1 MLRRLK
7 IDPEFQSKIPP
18 LTFEEL
24 NLLEAN
30 ILEEGRILSP
40 LIIWNGLIVDGHN
53 RFVILKNHPEIEYTV
68 LEKEFANRYEAI
80 VWICKNQLGRRNLTS
95 EQYKYLIGQRY
106 EAEKLANQFRGN
118 QYTSFDRSACDQIGH
133 KQKPTRTRLRIAQ
146 ETQTS
151 EGYVER
157 ASAFSKGVDAAEEVS
172 PGIKQEILS
181 GSIKPTEKAVA
192 DIAKA
197 PLEERSALVAEL
209 RKPQKKKKEEK
220 KASPKTEP
228 EAPESNA
235 PETSKQAKPLPEA
248 SPEPYSEP
256 AAHAPVKIDN
266 QQLREIAASRYH
278 AKRLATGSDMLCEIE
293 AAADNMKQR
302 WEQTFQHYPDILTA
316 PDNRAAVAKI
326 AQSLTEYL
334 KEVEERTL

>member
-40 LIIWNGLIVDGHN
+40 LIVWNGLIVDGHN
-53 RFVILKNHPEIEYTV
+53 RFAILKNHPEIEYTV

-80 VWICKNQLGRRNLTS
+80 VWICKNQLGRRNLTP
-95 EQYKYLIGQRY
+95 QQFKYLIGQRY
-106 EAEKLANQFRGN
+106 EAEKQAHGGERKATDKICPL
-118 QYTSFDRSACDQIGH
+118 TSSHQ
-133 KQKPTRTRLRIAQ
+133 TRASIAQ
-146 ETQTS
+146 EAKVS
-151 EGYVER
+151 EGFVQNAAGY
-157 ASAFSKGVDAAEEVS
+157 AKGVDAAEDAV
-172 PGIKQEILS
+172 PGTRAKILS
-181 GSIKPTEKAVA
+181 GEVKPTAAELAAVSRA
-192 DIAKA
+192 APEERPALVEEICKPKKRAKSKNDEMKTPEAKA
-197 PLEERSALVAEL
+197 PEASKQTELLSAAF
-209 RKPQKKKKEEK
+209 
-220 KASPKTEP
+220 
-228 EAPESNA
+228 PES
-235 PETSKQAKPLPEA
+235 P
-248 SPEPYSEP
+248 SEP
-256 AAHAPVKIDN
+256 AVPAPVKIDN

-316 PDNRAAVAKI
+316 PDNRAAVTKI

>member
-30 ILEEGRILSP
+30 ILEEGRIISP
-40 LIIWNGLIVDGHN
+40 LIVWNGLIVDGHN
-53 RFVILKNHPEIEYTV
+53 RFAILKNHPEIEYTV

-80 VWICKNQLGRRNLTS
+80 VWICKNQLGRRNLTP
-95 EQYKYLIGQRY
+95 QQFKYLIGQRY
-106 EAEKLANQFRGN
+106 EAEKQAHGGERKATDKICPL
-118 QYTSFDRSACDQIGH
+118 TSSHQ
-133 KQKPTRTRLRIAQ
+133 TRASIAQ
-146 ETQTS
+146 EAKVS
-151 EGYVER
+151 EGFVQNAAGY
-157 ASAFSKGVDAAEEVS
+157 AKGVDAAEDAV
-172 PGIKQEILS
+172 PGTRAKILS
-181 GSIKPTEKAVA
+181 GEIKPTAAELAAVSRA
-192 DIAKA
+192 APEERPALVEEICKPKKRAKSKNGEMKA
-197 PLEERSALVAEL
+197 PEA
-209 RKPQKKKKEEK
+209 
-220 KASPKTEP
+220 
-228 EAPESNA
+228 EAPEA
-235 PETSKQAKPLPEA
+235 SKQTELPPEA
-248 SPEPYSEP
+248 SPESHSKPTAP
-256 AAHAPVKIDN
+256 ASVKIDN

-302 WEQTFQHYPDILTA
+302 WEQTFKHYPDILTA

-326 AQSLTEYL
+326 AQSLMEYL

>member
-30 ILEEGRILSP
+30 ILEEGRIISP
-40 LIIWNGLIVDGHN
+40 LIVWNGLIVDGHN
-53 RFVILKNHPEIEYTV
+53 RFAILKNHPEIEYTV

-80 VWICKNQLGRRNLTS
+80 VWICKNQLGRRNLTP
-95 EQYKYLIGQRY
+95 QQFKYLIGQRY
-106 EAEKLANQFRGN
+106 EAEKQAHGGERKATDKICPL
-118 QYTSFDRSACDQIGH
+118 TSSHQ
-133 KQKPTRTRLRIAQ
+133 TRASIAQ
-146 ETQTS
+146 EAKVS
-151 EGYVER
+151 EGFVQNAAGY
-157 ASAFSKGVDAAEEVS
+157 AKGVDAAEDAV
-172 PGIKQEILS
+172 PGTRAKILS
-181 GSIKPTEKAVA
+181 GEVKPTAAELAAVSRAAPEERPALVEEICKPKKRAKSKNGEMKAPE
-192 DIAKA
+192 AKA
-197 PLEERSALVAEL
+197 PEAGKQTEL
-209 RKPQKKKKEEK
+209 
-220 KASPKTEP
+220 
-228 EAPESNA
+228 
-235 PETSKQAKPLPEA
+235 LPEA
-248 SPEPYSEP
+248 SPELPSEP
-256 AAHAPVKIDN
+256 AAPAPVKIDN

>member
-30 ILEEGRILSP
+30 ILEEGRIISP
-40 LIIWNGLIVDGHN
+40 LIVWNGLIVDGHN
-53 RFVILKNHPEIEYTV
+53 RFAILKNHPEIEYTV

-80 VWICKNQLGRRNLTS
+80 VWICKNQLGRRNLTP
-95 EQYKYLIGQRY
+95 QQFKYLIGLRY
-106 EAEKLANQFRGN
+106 EAEKQAHGGERKATDKICPL
-118 QYTSFDRSACDQIGH
+118 TSSHQ
-133 KQKPTRTRLRIAQ
+133 TRASIAQ
-146 ETQTS
+146 EAKVS
-151 EGYVER
+151 EGFVQNAAGY
-157 ASAFSKGVDAAEEVS
+157 AKGVDAAEDAV
-172 PGIKQEILS
+172 PGTRAKILS
-181 GSIKPTEKAVA
+181 GEVKPTAAELAAVSRA
-192 DIAKA
+192 APEERPALVEEICKPKKRAKSKNGEMKA
-197 PLEERSALVAEL
+197 PEA
-209 RKPQKKKKEEK
+209 
-220 KASPKTEP
+220 
-228 EAPESNA
+228 EAPEA
-235 PETSKQAKPLPEA
+235 SKQTELPPEA
-248 SPEPYSEP
+248 SPESHSKPTAP
-256 AAHAPVKIDN
+256 ASVKIDN

>member
-40 LIIWNGLIVDGHN
+40 LIVWNGLIVDGHN
-53 RFVILKNHPEIEYTV
+53 RFAILKNHPEIEYTV

-80 VWICKNQLGRRNLTS
+80 VWICKNQLGRRNLTP
-95 EQYKYLIGQRY
+95 QQFKYLIGQRY
-106 EAEKLANQFRGN
+106 EAEKQAHGGERKATDKICPL
-118 QYTSFDRSACDQIGH
+118 TSSHQ
-133 KQKPTRTRLRIAQ
+133 TRASIAQ
-146 ETQTS
+146 EAKVS
-151 EGYVER
+151 EGFVQNAAGY
-157 ASAFSKGVDAAEEVS
+157 AKGVDAAEDAV
-172 PGIKQEILS
+172 PGTRAKILS
-181 GSIKPTEKAVA
+181 GEVKPT
-192 DIAKA
+192 
-197 PLEERSALVAEL
+197 VAEL
-209 RKPQKKKKEEK
+209 AAVSRAAPEERPALVEEICKPKKRAKSKNGEM
-220 KASPKTEP
+220 KAPEA
-228 EAPESNA
+228 EAPEA
-235 PETSKQAKPLPEA
+235 SKQTELPPEA
-248 SPEPYSEP
+248 SPESHSKPTAP
-256 AAHAPVKIDN
+256 ASVKIDN

>member
-40 LIIWNGLIVDGHN
+40 LIVWNGLIVDGHN
-53 RFVILKNHPEIEYTV
+53 RFAILKNHPEIEYTV

-80 VWICKNQLGRRNLTS
+80 VWICKNQLGRRNLTP
-95 EQYKYLIGQRY
+95 QQFKYLIGQRY
-106 EAEKLANQFRGN
+106 EAEKQAHGGERKATDKICPL
-118 QYTSFDRSACDQIGH
+118 TSSHQ
-133 KQKPTRTRLRIAQ
+133 TRASIAQ
-146 ETQTS
+146 EAKVS
-151 EGYVER
+151 EGFVQNAAGY
-157 ASAFSKGVDAAEEVS
+157 AKGVDAAEDAV
-172 PGIKQEILS
+172 PGTRAKILS
-181 GSIKPTEKAVA
+181 GEVKPTAAELAAVSRAAPEERPALVEEICKPKKRAKSKNDEMKAPE
-192 DIAKA
+192 AKA
-197 PLEERSALVAEL
+197 PEAGKQTEL
-209 RKPQKKKKEEK
+209 
-220 KASPKTEP
+220 
-228 EAPESNA
+228 
-235 PETSKQAKPLPEA
+235 LPEA
-248 SPEPYSEP
+248 SPELPSEP
-256 AAHAPVKIDN
+256 AAPAPVKIDN

>member
-30 ILEEGRILSP
+30 ILEEGRIISP
-40 LIIWNGLIVDGHN
+40 LIVWNGLIVDGHN
-53 RFVILKNHPEIEYTV
+53 RFAILKNHPEIEYTV

-80 VWICKNQLGRRNLTS
+80 VWICKNQLGRRNLTP
-95 EQYKYLIGQRY
+95 QQFKYLIGQRY
-106 EAEKLANQFRGN
+106 EAEKQAHGGERKATDKICPL
-118 QYTSFDRSACDQIGH
+118 TSSHQ
-133 KQKPTRTRLRIAQ
+133 TRASIAQ
-146 ETQTS
+146 EAKVS
-151 EGYVER
+151 EGFVQNAAGY
-157 ASAFSKGVDAAEEVS
+157 AKGVDAAEDAV
-172 PGIKQEILS
+172 PGTRTKILS
-181 GSIKPTEKAVA
+181 GEVKPTAAELAAVSRA
-192 DIAKA
+192 APEERPALVEEICKPKKRAKSKNGEMKA
-197 PLEERSALVAEL
+197 PEA
-209 RKPQKKKKEEK
+209 
-220 KASPKTEP
+220 
-228 EAPESNA
+228 EAPEA
-235 PETSKQAKPLPEA
+235 GKQTELLPEA
-248 SPEPYSEP
+248 SPELPSEP
-256 AAHAPVKIDN
+256 AAPPPVKIDN

>member
-30 ILEEGRILSP
+30 ILEEGRIISP
-40 LIIWNGLIVDGHN
+40 LIVWNGLIVDGHN
-53 RFVILKNHPEIEYTV
+53 RFAILKNHPEIEYTV

-80 VWICKNQLGRRNLTS
+80 VWICKNQLGRRNLTP
-95 EQYKYLIGQRY
+95 QQFKYLIGQRY
-106 EAEKLANQFRGN
+106 EAEKQAHGGERKATDKICPL
-118 QYTSFDRSACDQIGH
+118 TSSHQ
-133 KQKPTRTRLRIAQ
+133 TRASIAQ
-146 ETQTS
+146 EAKVS
-151 EGYVER
+151 EGFVQNAAGY
-157 ASAFSKGVDAAEEVS
+157 AKGVDAAEDAV
-172 PGIKQEILS
+172 PGTRAKILS
-181 GSIKPTEKAVA
+181 GEIKPTAAELAAVSRA
-192 DIAKA
+192 APEERPALVEEICKPKKRAKSKNGEMKA
-197 PLEERSALVAEL
+197 PEA
-209 RKPQKKKKEEK
+209 
-220 KASPKTEP
+220 
-228 EAPESNA
+228 EAPEA
-235 PETSKQAKPLPEA
+235 SKQTELPPEA
-248 SPEPYSEP
+248 SPESHSKPTAP
-256 AAHAPVKIDN
+256 ASVKIDN

-302 WEQTFQHYPDILTA
+302 WEQTFQHYPDILTT

>member
-30 ILEEGRILSP
+30 ILEEGRIISP
-40 LIIWNGLIVDGHN
+40 LIVWNGLIVDGHN
-53 RFVILKNHPEIEYTV
+53 RFAILKNHPEIEYTV

-80 VWICKNQLGRRNLTS
+80 VWICKNQLGRRNLTP
-95 EQYKYLIGQRY
+95 QQFKYLIGQRY
-106 EAEKLANQFRGN
+106 EAEKQAHGGERKATDKICPL
-118 QYTSFDRSACDQIGH
+118 TSSHQ
-133 KQKPTRTRLRIAQ
+133 TRASIAQ
-146 ETQTS
+146 EAKVS
-151 EGYVER
+151 EGFVQNAAGY
-157 ASAFSKGVDAAEEVS
+157 AKGVDAAEDAV
-172 PGIKQEILS
+172 PGTRAKILS
-181 GSIKPTEKAVA
+181 GEIKPTAAELAAVSRA
-192 DIAKA
+192 APEERPALVEEICKPKKRAKSKNGEMKA
-197 PLEERSALVAEL
+197 PEA
-209 RKPQKKKKEEK
+209 
-220 KASPKTEP
+220 
-228 EAPESNA
+228 EAPEA
-235 PETSKQAKPLPEA
+235 SKQTELPPEA
-248 SPEPYSEP
+248 SPESHSKPTAP
-256 AAHAPVKIDN
+256 ASVKIDN

>member
-30 ILEEGRILSP
+30 ILEEGRIISP
-40 LIIWNGLIVDGHN
+40 LIVWNGLIVDGHN

-80 VWICKNQLGRRNLTS
+80 VWICKNQLGRRNLTP
-95 EQYKYLIGQRY
+95 QQFKYLIGLRY
-106 EAEKLANQFRGN
+106 EAEKQAHGGERKATDKICPL
-118 QYTSFDRSACDQIGH
+118 TSSHQ
-133 KQKPTRTRLRIAQ
+133 TRASIAQ
-146 ETQTS
+146 EAKVS
-151 EGYVER
+151 EGFVQNAAGY
-157 ASAFSKGVDAAEEVS
+157 AKGVDAAEDAV
-172 PGIKQEILS
+172 PGTRAKILS
-181 GSIKPTEKAVA
+181 GEIKPTAAELAAVSRA
-192 DIAKA
+192 APEERPALVEEICKPKKRAKSKNGEMKA
-197 PLEERSALVAEL
+197 PEA
-209 RKPQKKKKEEK
+209 
-220 KASPKTEP
+220 
-228 EAPESNA
+228 EAPEA
-235 PETSKQAKPLPEA
+235 SKQTELPPEA
-248 SPEPYSEP
+248 SPESHSKPTAP
-256 AAHAPVKIDN
+256 ASVKIDN

>member
-40 LIIWNGLIVDGHN
+40 LIVWNGLIVDGHN
-53 RFVILKNHPEIEYTV
+53 RFAILKNHPEIEYTV

-80 VWICKNQLGRRNLTS
+80 VWICKNQLGRRNLTP
-95 EQYKYLIGQRY
+95 QQFKYLIGQRY
-106 EAEKLANQFRGN
+106 EAEKQAHGGERKATDKICPL
-118 QYTSFDRSACDQIGH
+118 TSSHQ
-133 KQKPTRTRLRIAQ
+133 TRASIAQ
-146 ETQTS
+146 EAKVS
-151 EGYVER
+151 EGFVQNAAGY
-157 ASAFSKGVDAAEEVS
+157 AKGVDAAEDAV
-172 PGIKQEILS
+172 PGTRAKILS
-181 GSIKPTEKAVA
+181 GEIKPTAAELAAVSRA
-192 DIAKA
+192 APEERPALVEEICKPKKRAKSKNGEMKA
-197 PLEERSALVAEL
+197 PEA
-209 RKPQKKKKEEK
+209 
-220 KASPKTEP
+220 
-228 EAPESNA
+228 EAPEA
-235 PETSKQAKPLPEA
+235 SKQTELPPEA
-248 SPEPYSEP
+248 SPESHSKPTAP
-256 AAHAPVKIDN
+256 ASVKIDN

>member
-30 ILEEGRILSP
+30 ILEEGRIISP
-40 LIIWNGLIVDGHN
+40 LIVWNGLIVDGHN
-53 RFVILKNHPEIEYTV
+53 RFAILKNHPEIEYTV

-80 VWICKNQLGRRNLTS
+80 VWICKNQLGRRNLTP
-95 EQYKYLIGQRY
+95 QQFKYLIGQRY
-106 EAEKLANQFRGN
+106 EAEKQAHGGERKATDKICPL
-118 QYTSFDRSACDQIGH
+118 TSSHQ
-133 KQKPTRTRLRIAQ
+133 TRASIAQ
-146 ETQTS
+146 EAKVS
-151 EGYVER
+151 EGFVQNAAGY
-157 ASAFSKGVDAAEEVS
+157 AKGVDAAEDAV
-172 PGIKQEILS
+172 PGTRAKILS
-181 GSIKPTEKAVA
+181 GEVKPTVAELAAVSRAAPEERPALVEEICKPKKRAKSKNDEMKAPE
-192 DIAKA
+192 AKA
-197 PLEERSALVAEL
+197 PEAGKQTEL
-209 RKPQKKKKEEK
+209 
-220 KASPKTEP
+220 
-228 EAPESNA
+228 
-235 PETSKQAKPLPEA
+235 LPEA
-248 SPEPYSEP
+248 SPELPSEP
-256 AAHAPVKIDN
+256 AVPAPVKIDN

-278 AKRLATGSDMLCEIE
+278 AKCLATGSDMLCEIE

>member
-30 ILEEGRILSP
+30 ILEEGRIISP
-40 LIIWNGLIVDGHN
+40 LIVWNGLIVDGHN
-53 RFVILKNHPEIEYTV
+53 RFAILKNHPEIEYTV

-80 VWICKNQLGRRNLTS
+80 VWICKNQLGRRNLTP
-95 EQYKYLIGQRY
+95 EQRKYLIGKQY
-106 EAEKLANQFRGN
+106 EAEKVSRGGERPN
-118 QYTSFDRSACDQIGH
+118 SHLRDENGMFTAKSQNVTLRCEEGVI
-133 KQKPTRTRLRIAQ
+133 KRIAD
-146 ETQTS
+146 ENNVS
-151 EGYVER
+151 RMFVFR
-157 ASAFSKGVDAAEEVS
+157 AEDFSQGVDAADEAI
-172 PGIKQEILS
+172 PGTRAKILS
-181 GSIKPTEKAVA
+181 GEVKPTAAELAAVSRA
-192 DIAKA
+192 APEERPALVEEICKPKKRAKSKNGEMKA
-197 PLEERSALVAEL
+197 P
-209 RKPQKKKKEEK
+209 
-220 KASPKTEP
+220 
-228 EAPESNA
+228 EAKA
-235 PETSKQAKPLPEA
+235 PETSKQTELPPEA

-256 AAHAPVKIDN
+256 AAPAPVKIDN

>member
-30 ILEEGRILSP
+30 ILEEGRIISP
-40 LIIWNGLIVDGHN
+40 LIVWNGLIVDGHN
-53 RFVILKNHPEIEYTV
+53 RFAILKNHPEIEYTV

-80 VWICKNQLGRRNLTS
+80 VWICKNQLGRRNLTP
-95 EQYKYLIGQRY
+95 QQFKYLIGLRY
-106 EAEKLANQFRGN
+106 EAEKQAHGGERKATDKICPL
-118 QYTSFDRSACDQIGH
+118 TSSHQ
-133 KQKPTRTRLRIAQ
+133 TRASIAQ
-146 ETQTS
+146 EAKVS
-151 EGYVER
+151 EGFVQNAAGY
-157 ASAFSKGVDAAEEVS
+157 AKGVDAAEDAV
-172 PGIKQEILS
+172 PGTRAKILS
-181 GSIKPTEKAVA
+181 GEVKPTAAELAAVSRA
-192 DIAKA
+192 APEERPALVEEICKPKKRAKSKNGEMKA
-197 PLEERSALVAEL
+197 P
-209 RKPQKKKKEEK
+209 
-220 KASPKTEP
+220 
-228 EAPESNA
+228 EAKA

-248 SPEPYSEP
+248 SPELHSKP
-256 AAHAPVKIDN
+256 AAPPPVKIDN

>member
-40 LIIWNGLIVDGHN
+40 LIVWNGLIVDGHN
-53 RFVILKNHPEIEYTV
+53 RFAILKNHPEIEYTV

-80 VWICKNQLGRRNLTS
+80 VWICKNQLGRRNLTP
-95 EQYKYLIGQRY
+95 QQFKYLIGQRY
-106 EAEKLANQFRGN
+106 EAEKQAHGGERKATDKICPL
-118 QYTSFDRSACDQIGH
+118 TSSHQ
-133 KQKPTRTRLRIAQ
+133 TRASIAQ
-146 ETQTS
+146 EAKVS
-151 EGYVER
+151 EGFVQNAAGY
-157 ASAFSKGVDAAEEVS
+157 AKGVDAAEDAV
-172 PGIKQEILS
+172 PGTRAKILS
-181 GSIKPTEKAVA
+181 GEVKPTVAELAAVSRAAPEERPALVEEICKPKKRAKSKNDEMKAPE
-192 DIAKA
+192 AKA
-197 PLEERSALVAEL
+197 PEAGKQTEL
-209 RKPQKKKKEEK
+209 
-220 KASPKTEP
+220 
-228 EAPESNA
+228 
-235 PETSKQAKPLPEA
+235 LPEA
-248 SPEPYSEP
+248 SPELPSEP
-256 AAHAPVKIDN
+256 AVPAPVKIDN

-302 WEQTFQHYPDILTA
+302 WEQTFQHYPDILTT